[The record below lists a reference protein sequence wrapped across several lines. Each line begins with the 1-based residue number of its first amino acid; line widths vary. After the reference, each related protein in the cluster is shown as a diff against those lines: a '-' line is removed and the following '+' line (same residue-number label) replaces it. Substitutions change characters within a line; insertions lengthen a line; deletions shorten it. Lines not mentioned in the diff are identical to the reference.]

1 MKIFDFS
8 EKVGEHISAFQSNF
22 IMSKILK
29 HQGNIHIGSMH
40 LQENGI
46 IGYHEAVVSQL
57 LLIVDGEGYV
67 CGADKEKVK
76 VEAGQAVFWEKGE
89 LHETSTEKGLMA
101 IVIESEGL
109 PYKFDTIK
117 EDVLTGKILGVKGG
131 VTGFEDSLSF
141 KNPYVSEISVT
152 QKFID
157 ASVVYGV
164 EDYTFKDDAEVTIQ
178 KYEAK
183 LDRIDIPNIIPF
195 FKDHDLE
202 VRAEFGLGTFGY
214 KFHVGQETGAYVGG
228 GKVGGGLF
236 AKFKKR
242 GEEE

>member
-101 IVIESEGL
+101 IVMEVENLEQAIIM
-109 PYKFDTIK
+109 PIIQ
-117 EDVLTGKILGVKGG
+117 GKL
-131 VTGFEDSLSF
+131 
-141 KNPYVSEISVT
+141 
-152 QKFID
+152 
-157 ASVVYGV
+157 
-164 EDYTFKDDAEVTIQ
+164 
-178 KYEAK
+178 
-183 LDRIDIPNIIPF
+183 
-195 FKDHDLE
+195 
-202 VRAEFGLGTFGY
+202 
-214 KFHVGQETGAYVGG
+214 
-228 GKVGGGLF
+228 
-236 AKFKKR
+236 
-242 GEEE
+242 